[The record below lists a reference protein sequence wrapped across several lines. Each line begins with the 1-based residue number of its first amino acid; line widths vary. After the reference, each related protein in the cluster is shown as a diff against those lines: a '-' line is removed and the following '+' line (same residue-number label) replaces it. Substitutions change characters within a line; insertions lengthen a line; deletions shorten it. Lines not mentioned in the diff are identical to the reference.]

1 MSEHKEIVL
10 VTGAGSGFGLAT
22 TLLLASSGYR
32 VFGSVL
38 NAAEA
43 DGLRREAAA
52 RGVSVE
58 ILQMDVTHQDQ
69 IDAAVAAL
77 MAAAGRIDAVVQ
89 YAGLGLRGFFEDL
102 EMDEIRRLYDVNV
115 FGVMAVTKALL
126 PIMRRQRSGKIVVT
140 TSAAGR
146 MGTMSIGGYCSG
158 KFAIEGM
165 AECLRQE
172 MWPFNVWVSCI
183 EPGLVATPHFSVN
196 RNRARKAVSSSTSPY
211 YLWFCQ
217 HEKIVDDIMAK
228 NRWGVEEVA
237 ATALRI
243 LRSKRPPLHN
253 IVGFKAK
260 LLINLKRYSPFE
272 WFETWYWGIVRKM
285 VTQPKVQATTL
296 SGLEYQLQGMG
307 HGSEKSHS

>member
-1 MSEHKEIVL
+1 MNQNREVVL

-22 TLLLASSGYR
+22 SLLLASEGYR

-38 NAAEA
+38 TAGEGDALRKEA
-43 DGLRREAAA
+43 GAH
-52 RGVSVE
+52 GVE
-58 ILQMDVTHQDQ
+58 IEVLRMDVTKQDQ
-69 IDAAVAAL
+69 VDRAIGEL
-77 MAAAGRIDAVVQ
+77 MAAAGRVDAVVQ

-102 EMDEIRRLYDVNV
+102 EMDEIRKLYEVNV

-126 PIMRRQRSGKIVVT
+126 PIMRKQRSGRIVIT

-165 AECLRQE
+165 AEVLRQE

-183 EPGLVATPHFSVN
+183 EPGLVATPHFTVN
-196 RNRARKAVSSSTSPY
+196 RNRGRRAIDPQSPY

-228 NRWGVEEVA
+228 NKWGVEEVA
-237 ATALRI
+237 KTALRV
-243 LRSKRPPLHN
+243 LRAKRPPLHN

-272 WFETWYWGIVRKM
+272 WFETWYWGIVRRM
-285 VTQPKVQATTL
+285 VTRPKVQCTTL
-296 SGLEYQLQGMG
+296 AGLEYQLQRMGHG
-307 HGSEKSHS
+307 HGSEEGH

>member
-1 MSEHKEIVL
+1 MAQDKEVVL

-38 NAAEA
+38 TVAEG
-43 DGLRREAAA
+43 DTLKNEAAA
-52 RGVSVE
+52 RGVGVE
-58 ILQMDVTHQDQ
+58 VLRMDVTKQDQ
-69 IDAAVAAL
+69 IDGAIEAL

-89 YAGLGLRGFFEDL
+89 YAGMGLRGFFEDL
-102 EMDEIRRLYDVNV
+102 GMDEIRNLYDVNV
-115 FGVMAVTKALL
+115 FGVMAVTKAIL
-126 PIMRRQRSGKIVVT
+126 PIMRRQRSGRIVIT

-172 MWPFNVWVSCI
+172 MAPFNVWVSCI

-196 RNRARKAVSSSTSPY
+196 RNRARKSIDPSTSPY

-228 NRWGVEEVA
+228 NKWGVEEVA
-237 ATALRI
+237 GTALRI
-243 LRSKRPPLHN
+243 LRAKRPHLHN

-285 VTQPKVQATTL
+285 VTQPKVQAKTL
-296 SGLEYQLQGMG
+296 SGLEYQLQGTG
-307 HGSEKSHS
+307 HGSEETHS